1 LKIFGPIFENKKSA
15 ENPIAVRNSLVHNV
29 TMYLRRHTKKSGGAS
44 YETWTLVETVQTIRG
59 PRQRI
64 IATLGKLPE
73 FDAHEKVGWEEVARI
88 LDGKPKPTLSLFDKT
103 PDAPEWATVNLRG
116 VQIERLRHFGDVYL
130 GLVLWH
136 RLGLMEFCKE
146 HIAPGREEIPWS
158 VMAAVLTLAR
168 FCAPSSELQIAES
181 WYAKTALDDLIG
193 VPAEKINDDR
203 LYRALDALLPY
214 KDAVCRHLQKRYGEL
229 FGTTFDF
236 LIYDV
241 TSTYFEGSGKHNAKA
256 KRGYSRDSRPDCIQV
271 CIGLVTSAEG
281 LPLAFEVFDGNRVDV
296 TTVEDIIGIMEDK
309 YGKANRVWVM
319 DRGMVS
325 EDNLEMLRE
334 RKAHYIVGTPKAML
348 RKFERDLAESGWE
361 EVQPGVEVK
370 FAASPEGSNE
380 TFLLCRSQG
389 RQEKEKAILNRF
401 ITRLE
406 TGLLKLKEQTEKSKR
421 PDRQKVERRIGRLL
435 ERNSRAASLFDVSV
449 EERQTENGPRLSVTI
464 RKQEER
470 TEWALHTSG
479 SYLLR
484 SNWSGTDPKELW
496 KLYIQL
502 TQAEDAFRTTKS
514 DLGLRPVYHQ
524 TAERTEAHILVC
536 FLALAMWRTLQQ
548 WMECAGLGTAPR
560 KLLEEMREIRSLDV
574 MLPAKDKTIRLRTVS
589 KAPQPLRILLQR
601 LGLPIPNQP
610 KIIENVVQKMT
621 V

>member
-1 LKIFGPIFENKKSA
+1 
-15 ENPIAVRNSLVHNV
+15 
-29 TMYLRRHTKKSGGAS
+29 MYLRRRSRTKNGVEYKSWA
-44 YETWTLVETVQTIRG
+44 LVETVRTARG
-59 PRQRI
+59 PRQRTI
-64 IATLGKLPE
+64 TTIGKLPGLDKE
-73 FDAHEKVGWEEVARI
+73 ERIGWETIGRF
-88 LDGKPKPTLSLFDKT
+88 LDGKPQPQPDLFKREDE
-103 PDAPEWATVNLRG
+103 APLWATVDIKR
-116 VQIERLRHFGDVYL
+116 VSIERMRHFGDVYL
-130 GLVLWH
+130 GLLLWN
-136 RLGLMEFCKE
+136 RLGLSTFCQE
-146 HIAPGREEIPWS
+146 HIPPGREEISWS

-181 WYAKTALDDLIG
+181 WYAKTALDDLVG

-203 LYRALDALLPY
+203 LYRALDALLPH
-214 KDAVCRHLQKRYGEL
+214 KDALCRHLQKRYGEL

-241 TSTYFEGSGKHNAKA
+241 TSTYFEGSGKRNARA
-256 KRGYSRDSRPDCIQV
+256 KRGYSRDSRPDCVQV
-271 CIGLVTSAEG
+271 CIGLVTSSEG
-281 LPLAFEVFDGNRVDV
+281 LPLGFEVFDGNRVDV
-296 TTVEDIIGIMEDK
+296 TTVEDIIELMEGK

-325 EDNLEMLRE
+325 EENLELLRS
-334 RKAHYIVGTPKAML
+334 RDAHYLVGTPKAML
-348 RKFERDLAESGWE
+348 RKFERDLTESGWA

-370 FAASPEGSNE
+370 FASSPEGTNE

-389 RQEKEKAILNRF
+389 RQEKEQAILNRF

-406 TGLLKLKEQTEKSKR
+406 TGLLKLKEQAEKSKSS
-421 PDRQKVERRIGRLL
+421 DRQKVERRIGRLL
-435 ERNSRAASLFDVSV
+435 ERNSRSASLFDVSV
-449 EERQTENGPRLSVTI
+449 EERQTENGPRLAVTI
-464 RKQEER
+464 RKQGER
-470 TEWALHTSG
+470 IEWALHTSG

-484 SNWSGTDPKELW
+484 TNWHGSDPKELW

-560 KLLEEMREIRSLDV
+560 KLVEEMREIKSLDV
-574 MLPAKDKTIRLRTVS
+574 VLPAKDKKIRLRTVS
-589 KAPQPLRILLQR
+589 AAPQELKILLQR
-601 LGLPIPNQP
+601 LKLPLPNVP
-610 KIIENVVQKMT
+610 KVIENVVPT
-621 V
+621 LAV

>member
-1 LKIFGPIFENKKSA
+1 
-15 ENPIAVRNSLVHNV
+15 
-29 TMYLRRHTKKSGGAS
+29 MYLRRRSRTKNGVEYKSWA
-44 YETWTLVETVQTIRG
+44 LVETVRTARG
-59 PRQRI
+59 PRQRT
-64 IATLGKLPE
+64 IATIGKLPGLDKE
-73 FDAHEKVGWEEVARI
+73 ERIGWEAIGRY
-88 LDGKPKPTLSLFDKT
+88 LDGKPQPQPDLFKREDE
-103 PDAPEWATVNLRG
+103 APLWATVDLKR
-116 VQIERLRHFGDVYL
+116 VSIERMRHFGDVYL
-130 GLVLWH
+130 GLLLWN
-136 RLGLMEFCKE
+136 RLGLSSFCQE
-146 HIAPGREEIPWS
+146 QIPPGREEISWS
-158 VMAAVLTLAR
+158 IMAAVLTLAR

-181 WYAKTALDDLIG
+181 WYAKTALDDLVG

-203 LYRALDALLPY
+203 LYRALDALLPH
-214 KDAVCRHLQKRYGEL
+214 KDALCRHLQKRYGEL

-241 TSTYFEGSGKHNAKA
+241 TSTYFEGSGKRNAKA
-256 KRGYSRDSRPDCIQV
+256 KRGYSRDSRPDCVQV
-271 CIGLVTSAEG
+271 CIGLVTSSEG
-281 LPLAFEVFDGNRVDV
+281 LPLGFEVFDGNRVDV
-296 TTVEDIIGIMEDK
+296 TTVEDIIELMEGK

-325 EDNLEMLRE
+325 EENLELLRT
-334 RKAHYIVGTPKAML
+334 RGAHYLVGTPKAML
-348 RKFERDLAESGWE
+348 RKFERDLTESGWE

-370 FAASPEGSNE
+370 FASSPEGTNE
-380 TFLLCRSQG
+380 TFLLCRSEG
-389 RQEKEKAILNRF
+389 RREKEQAILNRF

-406 TGLLKLKEQTEKSKR
+406 TGLLKLKGNAEKSKR

-449 EERQTENGPRLSVTI
+449 EERQTENGPRLAVSI
-464 RKQEER
+464 RRQEER

-484 SNWSGTDPKELW
+484 TNWHGSDPKELW

-524 TAERTEAHILVC
+524 TTERTEAHILVC

-560 KLLEEMREIRSLDV
+560 KLVEEMREIRSLDV
-574 MLPAKDKTIRLRTVS
+574 VLPAKDKKIRLRTVS
-589 KAPQPLRILLQR
+589 AAPQELKILLQR
-601 LGLPIPNQP
+601 LKLPLPNVP
-610 KIIENVVQKMT
+610 KVIENVVPT
-621 V
+621 LAV